1 MTMERQNAMSA
12 CAASVTEADTGRAP
26 GRRLVRDDRGAI
38 MVMGIFMCT
47 FLVGALWYIAG
58 IGDALIFHERLQE
71 SADSVA
77 FSAAIIDARG
87 MNIIVLMNLLMA
99 AILAIRVA
107 INLLKTVCIVA
118 AAIFLALSFVP
129 FCEWAGAIS
138 AACGDAAETLQDAD
152 DETRQPIDDALE
164 ALNTA
169 EKGVALATPAAAWA
183 GGYEM
188 ADKYTPPLQ
197 YILLSGSTVGSN
209 GYGLP
214 IEDGTLPKL
223 CTEAATGVADIL
235 TAFIP
240 SALSGVASTLQGLIV
255 GITANDFFCELGSG
269 DATPPNFSSQLAAS
283 NQQGCQGKLQTLQN
297 TLSADQATLAS
308 AQRQLASDQAAAGY
322 TNGNPPSSG
331 PSSTVQADQN
341 TVNNDQNTVNN
352 DQSAVDNFDMN
363 QCEQQLAQQQSA
375 AQQAAQ
381 NKANNASDG
390 SSSSSDGGDK
400 CPAQVCVDSN
410 NGCNG
415 QWYNGIKDA
424 QISSLGNSSNAFAN
438 TTNYSSKFV
447 NIAAGG
453 KNTAM
458 SAPSVVQQLSFAQ
471 AEFYY
476 DCSGGWTGNACDNDQ
491 NAMWNFHWRA
501 RFRLINYGTNLE
513 GSGLQA
519 YDYAMRAKLGLDAG
533 NALASSASSGLPG
546 VQADAARL
554 QVLSVLGSQQLSLH

>member
-12 CAASVTEADTGRAP
+12 CAASVTEADTVRAS

-77 FSAAIIDARG
+77 FSAAIIHARG

-214 IEDGTLPKL
+214 SRGRHASEALHRGRDGRGRPPHVLHP
-223 CTEAATGVADIL
+223 ER
-235 TAFIP
+235 
-240 SALSGVASTLQGLIV
+240 ALQRGEHAPGLIV

-269 DATPPNFSSQLAAS
+269 DATAPNFSS
-283 NQQGCQGKLQTLQN
+283 
-297 TLSADQATLAS
+297 
-308 AQRQLASDQAAAGY
+308 
-322 TNGNPPSSG
+322 
-331 PSSTVQADQN
+331 
-341 TVNNDQNTVNN
+341 
-352 DQSAVDNFDMN
+352 
-363 QCEQQLAQQQSA
+363 
-375 AQQAAQ
+375 
-381 NKANNASDG
+381 
-390 SSSSSDGGDK
+390 
-400 CPAQVCVDSN
+400 
-410 NGCNG
+410 
-415 QWYNGIKDA
+415 
-424 QISSLGNSSNAFAN
+424 
-438 TTNYSSKFV
+438 
-447 NIAAGG
+447 
-453 KNTAM
+453 
-458 SAPSVVQQLSFAQ
+458 
-471 AEFYY
+471 
-476 DCSGGWTGNACDNDQ
+476 
-491 NAMWNFHWRA
+491 
-501 RFRLINYGTNLE
+501 
-513 GSGLQA
+513 
-519 YDYAMRAKLGLDAG
+519 
-533 NALASSASSGLPG
+533 
-546 VQADAARL
+546 
-554 QVLSVLGSQQLSLH
+554 